1 MLHKKSPG
9 NCDSCVTDICA
20 CNKQDPFVCKGL
32 DQILQILILK
42 PLKCY
47 FMSGN
52 ALLSVE

>member
-32 DQILQILILK
+32 NQILQILIFK

-52 ALLSVE
+52 ALLSVG